1 MDQFQPPFRWNLR
14 FRESLGSLV
23 EGERAASYP
32 EFTDDLLTCAAQC
45 VAFSQNADMYFIGR
59 SPESVFDLLSGLL
72 LDTPWSGRLQLV
84 QFSMR
89 YITEDVIRH
98 EIPGALQGIRAYFQL
113 LELSPE
119 QLIARKQR
127 IALIDLVASG
137 ETLGNV
143 VGLLHSWTRD
153 LGLDWRAVK
162 AKMCIVGIT
171 WEEDPSPNTWRWSQ
185 HADWVGLLNRQAIKN
200 IAIPRRLWDYLGNR
214 QDKVTE
220 SFHPWRW
227 PGGALAAPN
236 HHDQHLVALRL
247 AVDLFDMGRTRACRE
262 RFVRLLSHGNGH
274 GQQMRA
280 PWLRSLTHRVIPS
293 GTRFRK

>member
-1 MDQFQPPFRWNLR
+1 MDLLQPPFRWNLR
-14 FRESLGSLV
+14 FRESLGSLI

-32 EFTDDLLTCAAQC
+32 EFADDLLACAAQC

-72 LDTPWSGRLQLV
+72 LDTPWSARLQLV

-89 YITEDVIRH
+89 SVTENVIRR
-98 EIPGALQGIRAYFQL
+98 EIPGALQGLRAYFRL

-119 QLIARKQR
+119 QLIARNQR

-137 ETLGNV
+137 ETLGNL
-143 VGLLHSWTRD
+143 VGLLHSWTRE

-162 AKMCIVGIT
+162 AKIYIVGIT
-171 WEEDPSPNTWRWSQ
+171 WEADPSPNTWRWNQ
-185 HADWVGLLNRQAIKN
+185 HTDWVGLLNRQAIKN
-200 IAIPRRLWDYLGNR
+200 IAIPRRLWNYLGNR
-214 QDKVTE
+214 QEKVTE

-227 PGGALAAPN
+227 PRGELAAPN
-236 HHDQHLVALRL
+236 HTDQHLVALRL

-262 RFVRLLSHGNGH
+262 RFIRLLSHGRE
-274 GQQMRA
+274 MRA

-293 GTRFRK
+293 GTRLRK